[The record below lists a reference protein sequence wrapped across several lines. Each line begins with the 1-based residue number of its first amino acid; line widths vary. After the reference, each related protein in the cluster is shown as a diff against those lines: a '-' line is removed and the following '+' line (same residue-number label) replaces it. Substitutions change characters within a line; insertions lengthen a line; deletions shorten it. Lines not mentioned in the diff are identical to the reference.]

1 LFYEHKKFHKF
12 RKKTGSNPIAVIIFF
27 SIHSLAS
34 SVPTPTSSVSSSISN
49 GKSTPLMMDTILST
63 ISTISDIHSVVSM
76 NTTIEWSDR
85 TMIHITPPT
94 DTKDQST
101 PPLTMDTMLS
111 TISTISD
118 TESVI
123 FIDTTTSSKLHTT
136 PTTAVRPMIFLN
148 SLGDEIIGLYN
159 TTAGAS
165 TGTFDDLYSNT
176 EELPKFAMDN
186 LTATKYFNYG
196 RIGSGFV
203 VIPAISKSSV
213 ACGLLFATA
222 NDNPNRDPIT
232 VTLEGS
238 NASDINAVR
247 LGTNW
252 TLIYKGPTGISAV
265 MNRKT
270 YGLQQ
275 TFKNEKQ
282 FASYR
287 LLISSIRVD
296 GADAVQYSEA
306 RIIGYV

>member
-1 LFYEHKKFHKF
+1 
-12 RKKTGSNPIAVIIFF
+12 
-27 SIHSLAS
+27 
-34 SVPTPTSSVSSSISN
+34 
-49 GKSTPLMMDTILST
+49 M
-63 ISTISDIHSVVSM
+63 
-76 NTTIEWSDR
+76 
-85 TMIHITPPT
+85 
-94 DTKDQST
+94 
-101 PPLTMDTMLS
+101 
-111 TISTISD
+111 
-118 TESVI
+118 I

-148 SLGDEIIGLYN
+148 SWGDEIIGFYN
-159 TTAGAS
+159 TKVGAL
-165 TGTFDDLYSNT
+165 TGTFDGRYSARTN
-176 EELPKFAMDN
+176 ERPEFAMDN
-186 LTATKYFNYG
+186 LTTTKYLNYG

-222 NDNPNRDPIT
+222 DDRPNRDPIT

-265 MNRKT
+265 MNRTT

-275 TFKNEKQ
+275 TFENEKQ

-287 LLISSIRVD
+287 LLISAVRGG

>member
-1 LFYEHKKFHKF
+1 
-12 RKKTGSNPIAVIIFF
+12 
-27 SIHSLAS
+27 
-34 SVPTPTSSVSSSISN
+34 
-49 GKSTPLMMDTILST
+49 MDTILST
-63 ISTISDIHSVVSM
+63 ISTVSDIHSVVSM
-76 NTTIEWSDR
+76 DTTIEWSDR

-186 LTATKYFNYG
+186 LTTTKYFNYG
-196 RIGSGFV
+196 RKNDSINVLYTPGTGAGFV
-203 VIPAISKSSV
+203 VIPAISNSSV

-222 NDNPNRDPIT
+222 NDWSDRDPIT

-238 NASDINAVR
+238 NIFNMTVLRS
-247 LGTNW
+247 GTNW
-252 TLIYKGPTGISAV
+252 TLIYNGSTGISAV
-265 MNRKT
+265 LNRMT
-270 YGLQQ
+270 YGVQQ

-287 LLISSIRVD
+287 LLISEVR
-296 GADAVQYSEA
+296 GNRTDAVQYSEA